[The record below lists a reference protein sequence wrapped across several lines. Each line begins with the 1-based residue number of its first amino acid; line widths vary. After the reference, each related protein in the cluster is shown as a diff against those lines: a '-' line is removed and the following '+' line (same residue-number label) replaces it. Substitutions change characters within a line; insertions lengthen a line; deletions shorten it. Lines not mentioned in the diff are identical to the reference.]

1 MAGLKEAAAKLGVEA
16 EKARNTK
23 STRLWFIVGI
33 AVIVFALWWLKVLK
47 TGFAIGLGIILL
59 AAFGIETFNY
69 DLDLGRLWQT
79 GNIQESRVTHT
90 KDGLKLMGSCA
101 LPTKWEGDLNCANFQ
116 TQGEAQAKYDQCANE
131 IASYNQWTDAAK
143 VKSLDIYGLDKNKN
157 GIVCEA
163 LPGAPKEAVTKEDS
177 ATTTSTSQRNQV
189 WKSTTTKETNAS
201 WGTYSK
207 TPLLRTGN
215 PYPATPASD
224 RTNPKT
230 LPAK

>member
-1 MAGLKEAAAKLGVEA
+1 MAGLKETAEKLGVEA

-33 AVIVFALWWLKVLK
+33 AVIVFALWWLKILK

-101 LPTKWEGDLNCANFQ
+101 LPTK
-116 TQGEAQAKYDQCANE
+116 
-131 IASYNQWTDAAK
+131 
-143 VKSLDIYGLDKNKN
+143 
-157 GIVCEA
+157 
-163 LPGAPKEAVTKEDS
+163 
-177 ATTTSTSQRNQV
+177 
-189 WKSTTTKETNAS
+189 
-201 WGTYSK
+201 
-207 TPLLRTGN
+207 
-215 PYPATPASD
+215 
-224 RTNPKT
+224 
-230 LPAK
+230 